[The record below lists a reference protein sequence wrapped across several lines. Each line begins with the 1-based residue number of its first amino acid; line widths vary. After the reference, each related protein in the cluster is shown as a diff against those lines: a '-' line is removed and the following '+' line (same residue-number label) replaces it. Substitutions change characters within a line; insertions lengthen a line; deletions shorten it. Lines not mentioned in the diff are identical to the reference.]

1 MNWQIDFFLDE
12 CGGAPVE
19 EYLTGLPVEHRA
31 KLVALIKMLEQEG
44 PNLPFPYSSQVRGKL
59 RELRT
64 QQGKDKLRILCFG
77 DARRVFISAAWHR
90 ETKRASAPGRH
101 SHCGSTDGAAWAAA
115 GRKKKMTTRWKR
127 FYQKQMEDAKLRELV
142 ESELENLQLGV
153 QIAKLRAEENLSQTK
168 LAAKAE
174 IRAPKI
180 SAMENEPRN
189 LPIGTLIRVAHAL
202 DSRVEI
208 KLVRKKGMKGGRRE
222 GVGKVKSRSL

>member
-1 MNWQIDFFLDE
+1 MAWQVEFFTDE
-12 CGGAPVE
+12 RGEAPVE
-19 EYLTGLPVEHRA
+19 EYLTSLPVQHRA
-31 KLVALIKMLEQEG
+31 KMLALLKMLEQEG

-64 QQGKDKLRILCFG
+64 QQGKDKLRIIYFG
-77 DARRVFISAAWHR
+77 DARRVFVLLHGIVKRSARLPEGGYSHSGSADG
-90 ETKRASAPGRH
+90 TARAA
-101 SHCGSTDGAAWAAA
+101 DG
-115 GRKKKMTTRWKR
+115 GKKEMTTRWKR
-127 FYQKQMEDAKLRELV
+127 FYQKQMEDTKLRELE

-174 IRAPKI
+174 MSAPKI

-189 LPIGTLIRVAHAL
+189 LTIGTLIRVAHAF

-208 KLVRKKGMKGGRRE
+208 KLVSRKGMEGGRRRA
-222 GVGKVKSRSL
+222 GRG